1 MKYIHLFIIG
11 LMGAGLLA
19 SCYED
24 KGNYNYKWIPEY
36 TIEMSVSDTTIA
48 RGDTLVV
55 SPVIWK
61 NTFSDDRATILKR
74 EVVTNYDDFE
84 YEWIAYDRR
93 SPTIAFFLSTKR
105 DLDEPVYL
113 NTSTSVVYIV
123 QLKLTEKAT
132 GVSSYGA
139 FNTRVLGKYSRKF
152 LFLIEDGEGNV
163 EMDLYGTTA
172 DGRKAIEKDIL
183 KRAEFPYTTGGANA
197 ILYQKFP
204 TSGTGAKIWVA
215 AGSGVSWLDPENL
228 GYNEVLGNL
237 NLLFLPRTADTFTK
251 IARAYYNNT
260 GATYNF
266 YYFITPEGNFHFM
279 TLNGT
284 ILPNLALIGMRSVEV
299 SHAAVSQHT
308 CALVWNKTDKQF
320 AYASCYHSG
329 MTYPATFLTPVTG
342 EGSAQGME
350 CVYIGNTVGTGAA
363 VGRRVVAVT
372 KSNDNAYWLYYF
384 DVRNFGSGMT
394 DDYRVAFTSKTE
406 LPGTAALGKI
416 DHMVNDRTRGSI
428 YAAVG
433 NKLYNFRE
441 YENRWVEVRIFDAN
455 NNPVQSTDL
464 ITKLFVED
472 FSSTL
477 IVPSLTRCFYMAT
490 YSEANGG
497 RVYVLEPYDT
507 ESVDLRLI
515 ELMQG
520 NSEQKLGNIKGI
532 TMMGY

>member
-11 LMGAGLLA
+11 LMGAGILA

-84 YEWIAYDRR
+84 YEWIAYDSR
-93 SPTIAFFLSTKR
+93 SPTSAYFLSTKR
-105 DLDEPVYL
+105 DLDEPVYI
-113 NTSTSVVYIV
+113 NTSTSVIYIV

-132 GVSSYGA
+132 GISSYGA
-139 FNTRVLGKYSRKF
+139 FNTRVLGKYTRKF

-163 EMDLYGTTA
+163 EMDLYGTTT

-183 KRAEFPYTTGGANA
+183 KRTEFPYTTGGANA

-204 TSGTGAKIWVA
+204 TTGTGAKIWVA
-215 AGSGVSWLDPENL
+215 AGSGTSWLDPENL
-228 GYNEVLGNL
+228 GYSEVLGNL
-237 NLLFLPRTADTFTK
+237 NLLFLPRTSDTFTK
-251 IARAYYNNT
+251 IARTYGSNT
-260 GATYNF
+260 TATNNF
-266 YYFITPEGNFHFM
+266 YYFISPEGNFHFM
-279 TLNGT
+279 TLYGT
-284 ILPNLALIGMRSVEV
+284 ILPNLALIGMRPVEV
-299 SHAAVSQHT
+299 SHAASDRIM
-308 CALVWNKTDKQF
+308 CALVWNKTDKEF
-320 AYASCYHSG
+320 AYASCYHAGSS
-329 MTYPATFLTPVTG
+329 YPATSLTPVAG

-350 CVYIGNTVGTGAA
+350 CVYIGSTLGTGAA
-363 VGRRVVAVT
+363 VGRRLVAVA
-372 KSNDNAYWLYYF
+372 KSNDTHWLYYF
-384 DVRNFGSGMT
+384 DVRNFGSGM
-394 DDYRVAFTSKTE
+394 DYVYRPDLTSKTE
-406 LPGTAALGKI
+406 LSGTAALGKI
-416 DHMVNDRTRGSI
+416 DHMINDRYRGSI

-441 YENRWVEVRIFDAN
+441 YENKWIEVRIFDAN

-464 ITKLFVED
+464 ITHLHVED

-490 YSEANGG
+490 YSETNGG
-497 RVYVLEPYDT
+497 KVYVLEPYDT